1 MQAERTRIQC
11 RSQLAWPNICSH
23 ATRTAWQRPAH
34 SQSTRE
40 GRLFQSS
47 QQRKAPPQEPQD
59 LPESP
64 EIHVFLSHNRA
75 DKSLAVR
82 LAAQLRLV
90 GADVWL
96 DDWEIKPGDSIPG
109 MVNDALAVVDTV
121 LVLWS
126 TSAAESRW
134 VEAELAVALQRRLD
148 DGDLRIIPVRLD
160 DTPLPP
166 LLRPL
171 KYLRAAD
178 NDDVLAI
185 ATQVVHLESQAE
197 VLRAIQRTIDEAGL
211 EFAYFP
217 GYGLLVGCPSC
228 GAPTSE
234 LEHWS
239 AVDDRRDDTYAGA
252 RCKTCG
258 WEAGGEAS

>member
-1 MQAERTRIQC
+1 
-11 RSQLAWPNICSH
+11 
-23 ATRTAWQRPAH
+23 
-34 SQSTRE
+34 
-40 GRLFQSS
+40 
-47 QQRKAPPQEPQD
+47 
-59 LPESP
+59 LPESL
-64 EIHVFLSHNRA
+64 EIHIFLSHNRA
-75 DKSLAVR
+75 DKQLAER

-96 DDWEIKPGDSIPG
+96 DAWEIKPGDSIPG
-109 MVNDALAVVDTV
+109 VVNDALAVVDTV

-126 TSAAESRW
+126 ASAAESRW

-178 NDDVLAI
+178 DDDVLAI
-185 ATQVVHLESQAE
+185 ATQVVDLGSEAD

-217 GYGLLVGCPSC
+217 GYGLIVGCPSC

-258 WEAGGEAS
+258 WEDGGEIW